1 MSDWVHRLGL
11 LRLLLLSLAVLNA
24 VSMLWVDT
32 SLSTEG
38 WGLLRAAVLPALAP
52 IIIMVL
58 MLDFVMCRI
67 SIADNGSSAERRSD
81 LGLISK
87 IHLLVMAILL
97 LSWLPVLLR
106 ATYL

>member
-1 MSDWVHRLGL
+1 MSDWVRRMGL
-11 LRLLLLSLAVLNA
+11 LRLLLLAIAILNA

-58 MLDFVMCRI
+58 ILDFLMCRI
-67 SIADNGSSAERRSD
+67 SIADNSGSAERRSD
-81 LGLISK
+81 LSLISK
-87 IHLLVMAILL
+87 IHLLVMAVLL